1 MLQTCECHDDYV
13 IVYDTSNGTIEC
25 PCCEEI
31 ERVTEEMEILSECQC
46 RDCREDD

>member
-31 ERVTEEMEILSECQC
+31 ERVVEEAECHC
-46 RDCREDD
+46 PDCRETE